1 MDDESPATVGR
12 GFSARLDMTRQLK
25 ISLGQHSDKGR
36 KETNQDFHGACI
48 PQEPQLRQKGISI
61 ALADGISTSSVS
73 QAASQATVKSLLED
87 YYGTSH
93 AWSVRKSVQ
102 QVLMAIN
109 SWLWAQTRQS
119 QFRYELERGY
129 VCTLSALVLKSNT
142 AYLFHVG
149 DARIYRLRGT
159 ALEQLTQDH
168 RVWVSQEH
176 SHLSRAFGM
185 SAEIDIDY
193 QALTLAAG
201 DVFFCATDGVHEF
214 VSAKFIAQTI
224 AAHAADLD
232 AAARVLVAEAYERGS
247 IDNLTAQIVRIE
259 ELPDQDADEIL
270 RELSGLPFPPLLVP
284 RELFDGYRILR
295 ELHASARSH
304 VYLASEDETRPPV
317 VLKTLSTELKEDPAQ
332 VDRFL
337 MEDWIA
343 RRISNAHVMRPGD
356 STRVRNF
363 VYTVSEYID
372 GQTLAQWMIDNPKAD
387 LETVRGIVEQIAQ
400 GVSAFHRLEM
410 LHQDLRPAN
419 VMIDRRGTV
428 KIIDFGSTRVAGLVE
443 TSAAAEQTQLLG
455 TAQYTAPEYFLG
467 EPGTPRSDQFS
478 LGVIAYQMLSGR
490 LPYGAEVARS
500 RTRAAQRRLVYAS
513 VLDDER
519 EIPAWFDEV
528 LRKATQ
534 PDPAKRYEELSEFVH
549 DLRHPSQAWLTRT
562 RPPLLDRNPVAF
574 WKGLSLILAIVIVI
588 LLSVS
593 GGTSGKR
600 GHSELPGNGDRPH

>member
-1 MDDESPATVGR
+1 MHR
-12 GFSARLDMTRQLK
+12 HLK

-48 PQEPQLRQKGISI
+48 PQEPQLGAKGIAI

-87 YYGTSH
+87 YYCTSH

-102 QVLMAIN
+102 QVLTAIN

-149 DARIYRLRGT
+149 DARIFRVRGES
-159 ALEQLTQDH
+159 LEQLTQDH
-168 RVWVSQEH
+168 RVWVSQEQ

-185 SAEIDIDY
+185 QDQIDIDY
-193 QALTLAAG
+193 QALQLGVG

-214 VSAKFIAQTI
+214 VSARFVAQAI
-224 AAHAADLD
+224 AANTNDLD
-232 AAARVLVAEAYERGS
+232 AAARAIVAEALERGS
-247 IDNLTAQIVRIE
+247 IDNLTVQILRIE
-259 ELPDQDADEIL
+259 DLPDQDADEIL
-270 RELSGLPFPPLLVP
+270 RNLGELPFPPLLVP
-284 RELFDGYRILR
+284 RELFDGYRIVR

-304 VYLASEDETRPPV
+304 VYLASDDDTRPPV
-317 VLKTLSTELKEDPAQ
+317 VIKTLSTELQQDPAQ

-343 RRISNAHVMRPGD
+343 RRINNAHVMRPVEA
-356 STRVRNF
+356 TRARGF
-363 VYTVSEYID
+363 IYTVSEYID
-372 GQTLAQWMIDNPKAD
+372 GQTLSQWMIDNPKPD
-387 LETVRGIVEQIAQ
+387 LETVRGIVEQIAK
-400 GVSAFHRLEM
+400 GVTAFHRLEM

-428 KIIDFGSTRVAGLVE
+428 KIVDFGSTRVAGIVE
-443 TSAAAEQTQLLG
+443 SAGAAAEAQLLG
-455 TAQYTAPEYFLG
+455 TVQYTAPEYFLG
-467 EPGTPRSDQFS
+467 EPGTASSDQFS

-490 LPYGAEVARS
+490 LPYGAEVSRS
-500 RTRAAQRRLVYAS
+500 RTRAAQRRLAYRS

-519 EIPAWFDEV
+519 EIPAWIDDV
-528 LRKATQ
+528 LRKATH
-534 PDPAKRYEELSEFVH
+534 PDPLKRYQELSEFVH
-549 DLRHPSQAWLTRT
+549 DLRHPNTAYLNRT
-562 RPPLLDRNPVAF
+562 RRPLLERNPAAF
-574 WKGLSLILAIVIVI
+574 WKGVSLLLAIVIVV
-588 LLSVS
+588 LLL
-593 GGTSGKR
+593 R
-600 GHSELPGNGDRPH
+600 